1 MALEEVV
8 PRCAAEADVPDEG
21 LRCAYLALGGR
32 RFDSQYERG
41 RLETATLRQGLEP
54 LSGGAA
60 QSLASRALVSV
71 ARRSASTISATT
83 RPGVSASMGR

>member
-1 MALEEVV
+1 MRSFRGALAET
-8 PRCAAEADVPDEG
+8 AEADVPDEG

-32 RFDSQYERG
+32 RVDSQYERG
-41 RLETATLRQGLEP
+41 RLQILQGLEP
-54 LSGGAA
+54 LSGGVA